1 MPDFLMVSQAL
12 LWLAVILLSV
22 TCLALVRQVGILYE
36 RIAPAGALSINKLL
50 KSGEEAPQMELM
62 TIEGL
67 PLTVG
72 GQREDGRSALLF
84 FLSPDCPVC
93 KTLLPVLG
101 SLQRAEKK
109 WLDVILASD
118 GDAEKQK
125 VFIKA
130 EGLAKFPYVL
140 SEPLGRAFGVSQ
152 LPYGV
157 LIGDDGVIAAMGLVN
172 NREHIESLFEAK
184 DRGVTSIQE
193 YMRAREQR
201 DDDATETE
209 QTSTAKRD
217 GAADGPQ

>member
-1 MPDFLMVSQAL
+1 MPDFLIVSQAL

-36 RIAPAGALSINKLL
+36 RIAPAGALSVNKVL
-50 KSGEEAPQMELM
+50 KAGEEAPQMEVT
-62 TIEGL
+62 TIDGL

-72 GQREDGRSALLF
+72 GTREDGRSVLLF

-101 SLQRAEKK
+101 SLQRAEKS
-109 WLDVILASD
+109 WLDVVMASD
-118 GDAEKQK
+118 GAAEKQK
-125 VFIKA
+125 TFIR
-130 EGLAKFPYVL
+130 EQGLEKFPYVL
-140 SEPLGRAFGVSQ
+140 SEPLGRAFGVAQ

-157 LIGDDGVIAAMGLVN
+157 LIGADGVIAAMGLVN

-193 YMRAREQR
+193 YMRAQERR
-201 DDDATETE
+201 DDN
-209 QTSTAKRD
+209 QTSTEKLD